1 MVKFFRSFVIYRD
14 PLVSEARRA
23 RVVLIKLKERVNEVL
38 VELPDY
44 PLLKQ
49 VSNIITNLY
58 YSFSRYYLL
67 LIKFFLLIYSVL

>member
-1 MVKFFRSFVIYRD
+1 MVKFCRSFVIYRD

-23 RVVLIKLKERVNEVL
+23 CVVLIKLKERVNEVL

-49 VSNIITNLY
+49 VSNIIANLY